1 MSGKIHPAGNGD
13 VPALDHGATG
23 NGRVISLVSPSG
35 AVEWL
40 CMPRFDSPSV
50 FGRLLDRDKGGTF
63 VFLFGGREVRGRQA
77 YVPNTNVLRTEFAG
91 AAGSWELIDFA
102 PRIPDGLGVRVPV
115 EIVRLIRPLSGTPRL
130 SVVYDPRPDYA
141 RTSPSLVGGD
151 STVLLD
157 GSRDPFVLTTNL
169 PVEYLLN
176 RLEFTLDR
184 PLFFRLAYGTPDGIS
199 SLQDVE
205 RSLDLTV
212 AGWQAW
218 AKTCAVPTFAPAE
231 VLRSALCLKL
241 HACHDTGAII
251 AAATTS
257 IPEALGT
264 GRTWDYRYC
273 WLRDAAFVVEALRR
287 LSHLHE
293 GEQFIRYLR
302 NVAESGPLQPL
313 YGLGGERDLLED
325 QLAHL
330 VGFGGSGPV
339 RTGNAASHQRQNDLM
354 GEMILCLETLL
365 TDVRVVIPDREAFF
379 PLIEKLV
386 EQAIR
391 DASTLDTGIWEFRS
405 LLRPYTFSRAMCWAA
420 ISRGAVLARAF
431 GRTGLA
437 ARWETIAAAERETVL
452 TRGFSEKHG
461 FFTQALDG
469 QFPDASNLLL
479 PTIGIVDA
487 TDPRFV
493 RTVKAY
499 EQELVVNGLML
510 RYRNPDDFGE
520 TSSAFTICSFWWVEA
535 LALTGRLDE
544 AVELFNRLLT
554 YTNPVGLFSEDIDPA
569 TGRLLGNFPQA
580 YTHVGL
586 IHAAMTIGELLEA
599 RNGKVRAWT

>member
-1 MSGKIHPAGNGD
+1 MSGKIHPAGNGA

-23 NGRVISLVSPSG
+23 NGRVIALVSPTG

-50 FGRLLDRDKGGTF
+50 FGRLLDREKGGTF
-63 VFLFGGREVRGRQA
+63 VFLSGGREVRGRQA
-77 YVPNTNVLRTEFAG
+77 YVPNTNVLRTEFESAT
-91 AAGSWELIDFA
+91 GSWELIDFA
-102 PRIPDGLGVRVPV
+102 PRIPDGLGVRAPV
-115 EIVRLIRPLSGTPRL
+115 EIVRLVRPLSGTPRL
-130 SVVYDPRPDYA
+130 SVIYDPRPDYA
-141 RTSPSLVGGD
+141 RSNPALVGGD

-157 GSRDPFVLTTNL
+157 GSCEPLALTTNL
-169 PVEYLLN
+169 PVQYLMN

-184 PLFFRLAYGTPDGIS
+184 QLYFRFAYGVSDGIP
-199 SLQDVE
+199 SLQDME

-241 HACHDTGAII
+241 HSCHDTGAII

-264 GRTWDYRYC
+264 ERTWDYRFC

-293 GEQFIRYLR
+293 GEQFIRYLL

-313 YGLGGERDLLED
+313 YGLGGERDLPEQ

-330 VGFGGSGPV
+330 AGFGGSGPV
-339 RTGNAASHQRQNDLM
+339 RTGNAASRQRQNDLM
-354 GEMILCLETLL
+354 GELILCLETLL
-365 TDVRVVIPDREAFF
+365 TDVRVILPDREAFF
-379 PLIEKLV
+379 PLVEKLV
-386 EQAIR
+386 EQAI
-391 DASTLDTGIWEFRS
+391 AAAPTLDTGIWEFRS

-437 ARWETIAAAERETVL
+437 VRWETIAAEREAVL
-452 TRGFSEKHG
+452 TRGYSEERG

-479 PTIGIVDA
+479 PTIGIIEA

-493 RTVKAY
+493 RTVEAY
-499 EQELVVNGLML
+499 ERDLVVNGLML

-520 TSSAFTICSFWWVEA
+520 TSSAFTTCSFWWAEA

-544 AVELFNRLLT
+544 AVELFHRLLT
-554 YTNPVGLFSEDIDPA
+554 YTNPVGLFSEDIDPV

-586 IHAAMTIGELLEA
+586 IHAAMTIGELQEA
-599 RNGKVRAWT
+599 RDGKVRAWT